1 MDPLQLC
8 KALFRTVVVDVMIES
23 FITVLRKNIYQNF
36 KVHDN
41 IDIRQ
46 LAWLSLT
53 FGKRGVIHYEPRL
66 ISGLYGHD

>member
-1 MDPLQLC
+1 MIVRPTKNQALLWAHFSFV
-8 KALFRTVVVDVMIES
+8 KPLFRTVVVDVMIES
-23 FITVLRKNIYQNF
+23 FITVLRKNICQNF

-53 FGKRGVIHYEPRL
+53 FGKRG
-66 ISGLYGHD
+66 

>member
-1 MDPLQLC
+1 MIVRPTKSQALLWTHFSFV
-8 KALFRTVVVDVMIES
+8 KPLFRTVVVDVMIES
-23 FITVLRKNIYQNF
+23 FITVLRKNICQKF

-53 FGKRGVIHYEPRL
+53 FGKRG
-66 ISGLYGHD
+66 